1 MFLSKKKQPEIAV
14 VVIKSNERLFVRE
27 NMTRVDCKNILQSND
42 FVAFFL
48 DEAFNNV
55 KKKIQNYKIQMIQI
69 LIKLKLNIY

>member
-1 MFLSKKKQPEIAV
+1 
-14 VVIKSNERLFVRE
+14 
-27 NMTRVDCKNILQSND
+27 MTRVDCKNILQSND